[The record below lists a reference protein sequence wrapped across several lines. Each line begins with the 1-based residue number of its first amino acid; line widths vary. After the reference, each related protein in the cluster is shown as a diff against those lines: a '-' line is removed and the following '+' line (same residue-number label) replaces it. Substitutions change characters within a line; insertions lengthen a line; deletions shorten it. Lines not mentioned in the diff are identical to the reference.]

1 MFSSAICCLGK
12 AVSITD
18 LCACARV
25 GACVSVGSRARARAH
40 ILAYLACSAHA
51 PYCIVICGVFAST
64 TFSILFLKR
73 HDFRKKK
80 NTLHKICVLNF
91 CTTFI

>member
-12 AVSITD
+12 AISITD

-25 GACVSVGSRARARAH
+25 GACVSVGSRARAH
-40 ILAYLACSAHA
+40 CLAYLARSAHA

-64 TFSILFLKR
+64 IFSILLHKR
-73 HDFRKKK
+73 QDFRKKK
-80 NTLHKICVLNF
+80 VLY
-91 CTTFI
+91 IKHVS